1 LKMKRLESHGLAVTA
16 SILAMLPCTSPC
28 CIIGLPLGI
37 WALVVLSK
45 PEVKSA
51 FR

>member
-1 LKMKRLESHGLAVTA
+1 MKTNQRFPDM
-16 SILAMLPCTSPC
+16 ILAFIRDSKIFRLRAGSQPHRF
-28 CIIGLPLGI
+28 IGI
-37 WALVVLSK
+37 WAVVVLSK